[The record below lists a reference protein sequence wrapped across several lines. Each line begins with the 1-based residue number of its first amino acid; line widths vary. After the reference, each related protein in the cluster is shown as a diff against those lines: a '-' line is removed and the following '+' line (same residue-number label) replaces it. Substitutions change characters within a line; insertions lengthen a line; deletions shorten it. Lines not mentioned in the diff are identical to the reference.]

1 MSREPEHPVVTYTLT
16 FTIPKEHVHRE
27 ADEHVEKAIERTVQK
42 MVLRLT
48 DSYAYEYEFDP
59 QDPLTVSVKV
69 DKVDDPDGKSPGEQL
84 NDALRVIQRMLGQR
98 CSNPAE
104 GERDTLVIDLHSDLA
119 ALELLEKHG
128 WAEKWDADGKV
139 TGYLH

>member
-1 MSREPEHPVVTYTLT
+1 MSREPEHPVVTYLLT
-16 FTIPKEHVHRE
+16 FVVPDGHVHRE
-27 ADEHVEKAIERTVQK
+27 SDEHVDKAIERTVQR

-48 DSYAYEYEFDP
+48 DSYPYDYEFDSE
-59 QDPLTVSVKV
+59 DSFTVSVKV
-69 DKVDDPDGKSPGEQL
+69 DKIDDPEGQSPAEQL
-84 NDALRVIQRMLGQR
+84 TEALQVITRMLGQR
-98 CSNPAE
+98 CTNPAE
-104 GERDTLVIDLHSDLA
+104 GERDTLIIDLHSDLA